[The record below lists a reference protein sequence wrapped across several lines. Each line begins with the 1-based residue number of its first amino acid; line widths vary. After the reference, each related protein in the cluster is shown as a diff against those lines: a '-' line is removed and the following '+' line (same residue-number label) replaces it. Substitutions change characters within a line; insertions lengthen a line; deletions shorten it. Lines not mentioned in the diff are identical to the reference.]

1 MATIFVTKQNTLEN
15 FRVKSNTVFGA
26 VGDLTDLTQDAT
38 VTYTGLSGNSNDS
51 READTDY
58 SGTPAVFTVSR
69 SGGEYTVDA
78 ITTAGTGYAI
88 NDEIVILGSTL
99 GGEDGT
105 NDVTITVT
113 SVTGSFGVDGVT
125 VAGTS
130 ISDIISELN
139 GLRSEVGTAT
149 TALTTNAN
157 DLRDAINEIETVLRD
172 GGDGIQNYSLNT
184 DANDL
189 IGAINEL
196 ETAVRGTATDYDLD
210 TTATDLVAA
219 INEHESD
226 LGSMSFNAQGTSG
239 NTDVTY
245 VNIGSDVTAAL
256 NALKTKSDFHS
267 DQIGGVMLDDYNGD
281 DTNIISAL
289 NNLYS
294 ASSVSTLNDEYIRRD
309 GVGPTTGVLQV
320 EGYGI
325 TSNANNFLIKTG
337 ASDITAVTISPT
349 NQNVGIGGGVG
360 VQKLKVTGGIN
371 ATSGFYYNGDDTD
384 TRYVRTDTGSDQ
396 TLSIT
401 TTVDGNITFAPN
413 AGKSVVIGGST
424 VATNTL
430 TYLEWFQDTV
440 GAMFTSNSESGGISG
455 VYDDSTG
462 KITLA
467 IANNSHSHTTS
478 NISDYTTATQS
489 LVGTMFAGNTE
500 TGISVD
506 FDANTGKLNVVLTND
521 PVITISGE
529 ASGSAT
535 MTNLNDVTI
544 PITLNH
550 DAIKDAVA
558 EMITG
563 NTESGIAV
571 TYDSGTRTLDF
582 NVNDPTITFAGGDVT
597 GSFTI
602 SNLGNVSNVNLQVV
616 DDSHNHV
623 TGNIDGLAEYIQ
635 DTVGTMLSGNTESG
649 ISVTYDDANDEIDFD
664 VNDPLIRLVGDVTGQ
679 ATMVNLS
686 DVTIN
691 TTVSNDSHNHDG
703 RYYTETESDAR
714 FINVTGDTMTGNLT
728 IQNSNLYVERDLY
741 IGENNAGDSDMF
753 FYDDGDNTWRT
764 LKWNNSAN
772 EFQMEDN
779 GGTMRT
785 VVHAGNLSSFT
796 FPTASNASTLDGI
809 DSSQFLRSDAND
821 TATGNLTCSH
831 IYTRTAGTYDI
842 GQSGTRWRTVYA
854 TTFNGTATSAQ
865 YADLAEKY
873 LPDAEYSIGT
883 VMRVGGE
890 AEVTQSI
897 SGSKAI
903 GVISHNPAFMMNKD
917 LEGGVYVALK
927 GRVPVKVVGPCSK
940 GDELIPT
947 SDGYAMSAGATYTGN
962 KTFAVAL
969 EDKSGAEVKLVEAVI
984 L

>member
-113 SVTGSFGVDGVT
+113 SVTGSFGIDGVT

-196 ETAVRGTATDYDLD
+196 ETAVRGTATDYNLD
-210 TTATDLVAA
+210 TTATDLVDA

-226 LGSMSFNAQGTSG
+226 LGSMSFNVQGSSA

-267 DQIGGVMLDDYNGD
+267 DQIGGVMLDDYEGD

-337 ASDITAVTISPT
+337 ASDVTAVTISPT

-440 GAMFTSNSESGGISG
+440 GDMFTSNSESGGIAG

-462 KITLA
+462 KITLS
-467 IANNSHSHTTS
+467 IANNSHSHVNT
-478 NISDYTTATQS
+478 NISNWDEAVQDT
-489 LVGTMFAGNTE
+489 VGSMVGGNTE
-500 TGISVD
+500 NGLTVSYD
-506 FDANTGKLNVVLTND
+506 DNSGKLNFDVND
-521 PVITISGE
+521 PLLTISGE
-529 ASGSAT
+529 ATGSAT
-535 MTNLNDVTI
+535 MTNLGDTTI
-544 PITLNH
+544 SITLSDEAIQ
-550 DAIKDAVA
+550 DAAA
-558 EMITG
+558 AMLTSGTHTG
-563 NTESGIAV
+563 IST
-571 TYDSGTRTLDF
+571 TYDDANNKLNLALTK
-582 NVNDPTITFAGGDVT
+582 DPTITLTGDVSGEGT
-597 GSFTI
+597 MVDLS
-602 SNLGNVSNVNLQVV
+602 NVSIAVTVA
-616 DDSHNHV
+616 DDSHNHI
-623 TGNIDGLAEYIQ
+623 TDNIDGLAEYIQ
-635 DTVGTMLSGNTESG
+635 DTIGTMLTGNTESG
-649 ISVTYDDANDEIDFD
+649 ITVTYDDANNEIDFD
-664 VNDPLIRLVGDVTGQ
+664 VNDPLIKLVGDVTGQ

-686 DVTIN
+686 DIEIT

-703 RYYTETESDAR
+703 RYYTETEADNR
-714 FINVTGDTMTGNLT
+714 FANVSGDTFTGNVT
-728 IQNSNLYVERDLY
+728 IQDSNLYVERDIY
-741 IGENNAGDSDMF
+741 IGENSAGNSDMY
-753 FYDDGDNTWRT
+753 FYDDDSNAWRGLRWADGT
-764 LKWNNSAN
+764 NDWEVEAN
-772 EFQMEDN
+772 D
-779 GGTMRT
+779 
-785 VVHAGNLSSFT
+785 GNYYRLIHTGNQSSFT
-796 FPTASNASTLDGI
+796 VSNATNASTLDGV
-809 DSSQFLRSDAND
+809 DSTQFLRSDADD
-821 TATGNLTCSH
+821 TATGTLTCSN
-831 IYTRTAGTYDI
+831 IYTRSAGSYNI
-842 GQSGTRWRTVYA
+842 GESGTRWGTVYA

-873 LPDAEYSIGT
+873 LPDAEYTVGT

-903 GVISHNPAFMMNKD
+903 GVISHNPAFMMNRD